1 MQISLTDYTVFKK
14 NGSWNHIEKKI
25 NPKTYAIEY
34 DMKSGF
40 ATKEEAI
47 ESYHSSE
54 KLYQNAISRVKA
66 ITQSAYTFVEYLE
79 YWHENYLTEYTDS
92 SSQLKYFWVI
102 YKIIMPKIH
111 RDVLLSML
119 TDTFINDLIVECKN
133 YSSSAGEMT
142 YKVLK
147 VILKEAEKSNLIS
160 SKVLQGIAP
169 CYGKKKKIVLYN
181 KGQVSSFVST
191 AKIYHNCY
199 FEILLVYWQVDF

>member
-54 KLYQNAISRVKA
+54 KLYQNAIARVKA

-79 YWHENYLTEYTDS
+79 YWHEHYLTEYTDS

-133 YSSSAGEMT
+133 YSS
-142 YKVLK
+142 VL
-147 VILKEAEKSNLIS
+147 EK
-160 SKVLQGIAP
+160 
-169 CYGKKKKIVLYN
+169 
-181 KGQVSSFVST
+181 
-191 AKIYHNCY
+191 
-199 FEILLVYWQVDF
+199 